1 MIIYNKGRVLAQAHL
16 VTHMIK
22 YMNMNSFLSS
32 VSQTYFKHKERL
44 CEKRLD

>member
-1 MIIYNKGRVLAQAHL
+1 MIIYNKGRVQAQAHL

-32 VSQTYFKHKERL
+32 VSQTYLSIR
-44 CEKRLD
+44 RGYARRG